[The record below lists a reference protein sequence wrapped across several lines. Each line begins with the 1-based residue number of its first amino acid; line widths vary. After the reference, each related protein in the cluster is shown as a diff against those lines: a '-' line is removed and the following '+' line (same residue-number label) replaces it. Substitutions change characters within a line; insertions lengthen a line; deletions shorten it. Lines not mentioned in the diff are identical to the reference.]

1 MLSLSKILFFAPALL
16 DTFHFD
22 TFNQKLR
29 NFVVN
34 ESDWDEEH
42 RVIQM
47 ITQPENEEDLPD
59 YEVILDKEL
68 VFTCL

>member
-1 MLSLSKILFFAPALL
+1 MMSNFDNFIIINKNVF
-16 DTFHFD
+16 DFD